1 MPNWCYTKITITN
14 DNKEENNVFKNLMD
28 VWTKIDYMENGFRW
42 TGNYGWLGNI
52 VLGANIGTVDTDPKT
67 DLRCRG
73 SLSEWEYDDRYG
85 EFTFWT
91 ETAWSPMLQMWVKL
105 IEKYMPHANMLFVAE
120 ECGCGMWDTN
130 DHDLV
135 GKYIIDGYENLP
147 INIDN
152 VNEQEMSKSEL
163 EYILRELLKDET
175 SAFNDLIEM
184 FEESEFSDEA
194 TIHQWEYVDIEV
206 YC

>member
-120 ECGCGMWDTN
+120 ECGCGIWDTN
-130 DHDLV
+130 DPTLA
-135 GKYIIDGYENLP
+135 GMYIVEVWDEIP
-147 INIDN
+147 IETDDRFE
-152 VNEQEMSKSEL
+152 VTKPELKEFLMELFDDKESSFKELMKKFDDSDFRDAMSINK
-163 EYILRELLKDET
+163 
-175 SAFNDLIEM
+175 
-184 FEESEFSDEA
+184 
-194 TIHQWEYVDIEV
+194 WEYVDIEV